1 MRKSH
6 KSLVELPVNSV
17 TAVTVNVNGIK
28 EELGVLAPVALMVVA
43 IGLIFL
49 VENESIFLIKLL
61 ALH

>member
-6 KSLVELPVNSV
+6 KSPVELPVNSV